1 MLHLVKR
8 IFWMYYNW
16 KIFMIYFI
24 VFALLIVAE
33 LFYFRVADRFNII
46 DKPNLRSS
54 HDYITIRGGGVIYWV
69 AALLYL
75 LFNFSS
81 DVLLFFTGITLIAGV
96 SFIDDITGLGQKV
109 RLLFHLIAM
118 SCVFYLAGVFGYIPW
133 WIIIIGYILFIGIVN
148 AYNFMD
154 GINGITGLYS
164 IAVLGSLQ
172 YVNLVY
178 GNFVNPDMIW
188 YPLIASVVFLFFN
201 FRKRAKCF
209 AGDVGA
215 VSIAFWIVTL
225 LLLLI
230 LKTKNII
237 WLGFLMVYGVDAV
250 MTILHRIY
258 LKENI
263 MEAHRLHFYQILA
276 NEKKM
281 PHRLV
286 STIYFTLQ
294 LVCSALIIAFYPTLG
309 WWVFVALLIILMG
322 LYSVKFRLMKQ
333 V

>member
-1 MLHLVKR
+1 
-8 IFWMYYNW
+8 
-16 KIFMIYFI
+16 MIYVI
-24 VFALLIVAE
+24 VFALLVVAE
-33 LFYFRVADRFNII
+33 LLYFKVAEKFNII

-81 DVLLFFTGITLIAGV
+81 DVLLFFTGITLIGGV

-109 RLLFHLIAM
+109 RLLFHLISM

-164 IAVLGSLQ
+164 IAVLSSLQ

-263 MEAHRLHFYQILA
+263 MEAHRLHFYQIMA

-322 LYSVKFRLMKQ
+322 LYSMKFRFMKQ

>member
-1 MLHLVKR
+1 
-8 IFWMYYNW
+8 
-16 KIFMIYFI
+16 MIYII
-24 VFALLIVAE
+24 VFALLVVAE
-33 LFYFRVADRFNII
+33 LLYFRVADKFNII
-46 DKPNLRSS
+46 DKPNERSS
-54 HDYITIRGGGVIYWV
+54 HNYITIRGGGVIYWV

-75 LFNFSS
+75 VFNFSTTG
-81 DVLLFFTGITLIAGV
+81 LLFFTGITLIAGV
-96 SFIDDITGLGQKV
+96 SFWDDVSGLGQKI
-109 RLLFHLIAM
+109 RLLFHLLAM
-118 SCVFYLAGVFGYIPW
+118 SCAFYLAGVFGGFPW
-133 WIIIIGYILFIGIVN
+133 WAIIIGYIVFIGIVN

-154 GINGITGLYS
+154 GVNGITGLYS
-164 IAVLGSLQ
+164 LAVLGSLQ

-178 GNFVNPDMIW
+178 GSFVNPDMIW
-188 YPLIASVVFLFFN
+188 FPMIASVVFLLFN

-230 LKTKNII
+230 IKTNNLI

-276 NEKKM
+276 NEKGKA
-281 PHRLV
+281 HRVV
-286 STIYFTLQ
+286 SLIYFVVQ
-294 LVCSALIIAFYPTLG
+294 LVCSVLIIALYPVMG
-309 WWVFVALLIILMG
+309 WWVFMVLLVILMAI
-322 LYSVKFRLMKQ
+322 YMIKFKKPMAQ
-333 V
+333 IEP